1 MDLVSLEHK
10 EYHVASAKTLKE
22 DKELLKAE
30 LNMSPSETDSK
41 SITRESKLEVIDY
54 DDRDKSFMVK
64 SPKGHVLRI
73 SDTFAEM

>member
-1 MDLVSLEHK
+1 VDLVSLEHK